1 MANRIRGGD
10 AAIEPTDAD
19 GCFALGMI
27 YSAGAGVA
35 VDLIEA
41 HKWFNIAAMR
51 GHADAARLRREI
63 AEQMAD
69 AEIGR
74 AQRAARDWLKSHPQA
89 PAPSAAP
96 FAPRLDAGSCAAI
109 KRASSARSVRD
120 HARPIGERRLTEQPR
135 LRVPGAALAGQ
146 RPAPV
151 RRKRQHHP
159 DRTSEAPARCATA
172 VSTAMVRSASAATA
186 AVSAMSARSSPRWRD
201 VGHGAPAA
209 RHRARAV
216 RAGC

>member
-1 MANRIRGGD
+1 M
-10 AAIEPTDAD
+10 AIEVAAATSANGTTDAE

-51 GHADAARLRREI
+51 GHSDAAQLRREV

-89 PAPSAAP
+89 PAP
-96 FAPRLDAGSCAAI
+96 
-109 KRASSARSVRD
+109 
-120 HARPIGERRLTEQPR
+120 
-135 LRVPGAALAGQ
+135 
-146 RPAPV
+146 APV
-151 RRKRQHHP
+151 IR
-159 DRTSEAPARCATA
+159 
-172 VSTAMVRSASAATA
+172 VAA
-186 AVSAMSARSSPRWRD
+186 
-201 VGHGAPAA
+201 
-209 RHRARAV
+209 
-216 RAGC
+216 